1 MFDMTSQYTYY
12 ILQVYTISF
21 FASLIP
27 YGSAIMLITFL
38 VAFFTDKANLFW
50 SSTVV
55 DNYSFD
61 MTRLA
66 TKLL

>member
-1 MFDMTSQYTYY
+1 
-12 ILQVYTISF
+12 
-21 FASLIP
+21 
-27 YGSAIMLITFL
+27 MLITFL